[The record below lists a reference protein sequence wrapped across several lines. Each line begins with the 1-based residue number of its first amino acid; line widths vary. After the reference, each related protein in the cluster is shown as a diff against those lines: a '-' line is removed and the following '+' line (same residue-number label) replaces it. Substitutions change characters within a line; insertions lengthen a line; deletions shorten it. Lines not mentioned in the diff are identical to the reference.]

1 MRWPW
6 QKKYIEW
13 IPKAELLPHPRIIAQ
28 KPELADADQN
38 PHLRMTLA
46 RGEIP
51 AATRPIVAALICVP
65 WIIYPWF
72 IFWLLPPEMQKEGD
86 FNWFVGV
93 SAVWLYLI
101 ALGGFQN
108 QNNAPLSGG
117 WWNKKHFLPSDRN
130 ILLDYLMMGMSS
142 KTIVQGLQAL
152 DLRRGRHTLQWVIVV
167 IGLTTPIP
175 SYLLHPT
182 PEVYWSRL
190 LVLGIALLRLG
201 PMIWPTGISARRVYF
216 AARGYKS
223 QADMK
228 RRPFRYAGKMI
239 LIVIVII
246 AVILVMS
253 LLLGFFLSSV
263 GRPLMHWLDN
273 GRLWIAIWEAIKTT
287 SPFVLLPG
295 VCVVGVYYARFLLAR
310 EQQHLAK
317 AEAIVAE
324 VLEWKRE
331 EIFEKGSGK

>member
-6 QKKYIEW
+6 QKKYIQW

-46 RGEIP
+46 RGEISRVP
-51 AATRPIVAALICVP
+51 NPILAAVVSVP
-65 WIIYPWF
+65 WIVYPWF
-72 IFWLLPPEMQKEGD
+72 ITELFPPEFRPGKGVE
-86 FNWFVGV
+86 WFLAI
-93 SAVWLYLI
+93 SAIWIFMAFY
-101 ALGGFQN
+101 GGFQN
-108 QNNAPLSGG
+108 QTAVPLSGG
-117 WWNKKHFLPSDRN
+117 WNRKHFLPSDRN
-130 ILLDYLMMGMSS
+130 ILLDYIMMGMIPMI
-142 KTIVQGLQAL
+142 IVQGLQAL
-152 DLRRGRHTLQWVIVV
+152 DLRRDRHTLRWTMTI
-167 IGLTTPIP
+167 IGLVTPIP

-182 PEVYWSRL
+182 QDAYWTRL
-190 LVLGIALLRLG
+190 VILGIALLTLG
-201 PMIWPTGISARRVYF
+201 PMLWPTGISARKVYM

-223 QADMK
+223 QTDMR

-239 LIVIVII
+239 LIAV
-246 AVILVMS
+246 VILVVLFLVLM
-253 LLLGFFLSSV
+253 LLGYFLSTV
-263 GRPLMHWLDN
+263 GRPLMHWLDD
-273 GRLWIAIWEAIKTT
+273 GRLWLAIWEAIKTT

-295 VCVVGVYYARFLLAR
+295 VCAVGVYYARFLLAR

-331 EIFEKGSGK
+331 EFFEKGSGK